1 MHRRHSTGFR
11 QLLQRFR
18 QVGAIGVTVLPFTA
32 GGAAA
37 EPFADDMLPAGIV
50 TDEPSLTLISPLE
63 GLTLEAYGPADPY
76 DLLTRLRFGFSLDYE
91 DNNRIAAERKWF
103 ARHPDYLERVLTRA
117 QRYMPYIT
125 AEIERRGLPYEL
137 ALLPIVESAY
147 VADDPGHRAP
157 LRRAAELV
165 VRRPPRRGRF
175 DARRARLPRVSSRTE
190 RRRLAQRDRL
200 LQLR

>member
-147 VADDPGHRAP
+147 DPFAYSHG
-157 LRRAAELV
+157 RAAGLWQMI
-165 VRRPPRRGRF
+165 PGT
-175 DARRARLPRVSSRTE
+175 ARRFGVRQNWWYDG
-190 RRRLAQRDRL
+190 RRDVVDSTRAALDYIFTN
-200 LQLR
+200 